1 MDLINKYFSLSEK
14 QQADFK
20 KLLVLYPEWNA
31 QINLI
36 SRKDIANLEE
46 RHLLHS
52 LAIAKFQSFKKGSQI
67 LDLGCG
73 GGFPGIMLAIFFPD
87 VHFVLVDSRNKKILV
102 VNDVIEQLQLKNAKG
117 LHARAEE
124 LKEIQFDFVVT
135 RAVASIDKLQIWTK
149 HLIKAKHI
157 NTRPN
162 GIIALKG
169 GNIKEEIKALKKS
182 DYTEI
187 TPISSYFE
195 EEFFTEKFVLYLQH

>member
-14 QQADFK
+14 QQAHFK

-36 SRKDIANLEE
+36 SRKDIENLEE

-52 LAIAKFQSFKKGSQI
+52 LAIAKFQSFKQGTDI

-73 GGFPGIMLAIFFPD
+73 GGFPGIMLAIIFPD
-87 VHFVLVDSRNKKILV
+87 VNFTLVDSRNKKILV
-102 VNDVIEQLQLKNAKG
+102 VNDVIEKLQLSNAKG
-117 LHARAEE
+117 IHARAEE
-124 LKEIQFDFVVT
+124 LKGSHFDFVVT
-135 RAVASIDKLQIWTK
+135 RAVATIDKLQQWTR
-149 HLIKAKHI
+149 HLIKSKHI
-157 NTRPN
+157 NVRPN

-169 GNIKEEIKALKKS
+169 GNIKQEIKALKKS

-187 TPISSYFE
+187 TPISSYFQ
-195 EEFFTEKFVLYLQH
+195 EEFFAEKFILYLQH